1 MSKTLK
7 RATTILITLA
17 MSACLCIGLAACS
30 GGASTPSEE
39 DQIRAELD
47 KALGTLKN
55 PTAESL
61 QELLGDDMSSLDSL
75 AEQYGID
82 PVEMLQHFF
91 GKFNYTV
98 GDITVDGDSAD
109 AQVTVENID
118 FQTVINDAMADM
130 QNDPEFIAQATTEY
144 ASGGE
149 TAVYK
154 LVFDKMYEVI
164 DAAEGTVSSTVDFK
178 LTKTNGQWDINEDD
192 LGTLVSGMY
201 GGLDLSTL

>member
-30 GGASTPSEE
+30 GGGQSEE

-55 PTAESL
+55 PTAESI
-61 QELLGDDMSSLDSL
+61 QELLGNDMSSLDSL
-75 AEQYGID
+75 SQQYGID
-82 PVEMLQHFF
+82 PIEMLQHFF
-91 GKFNYTV
+91 GKFDYTI
-98 GDITVDGDSAD
+98 GDITVNGDTAD
-109 AQVTVENID
+109 AQVTVENVD
-118 FQTVINDAMADM
+118 FQSAINGAMADL
-130 QNDPEFIAQATTEY
+130 QNDPEFVAQLTEAY

-149 TAVYK
+149 TAAYK
-154 LVFDKMYEVI
+154 IVFDKMYEVI

-178 LTKTNGQWDINEDD
+178 LNKVNGQWDIDEGD
-192 LGTLVSGMY
+192 LGSLVSGMY
-201 GGLDLSTL
+201 GGLDLSAL

>member
-1 MSKTLK
+1 MSKTF
-7 RATTILITLA
+7 RRVTTILITLA
-17 MSACLCIGLAACS
+17 MSVGLCIGLAACS
-30 GGASTPSEE
+30 GGSATSEE

-61 QELLGDDMSSLDSL
+61 ATLLGDDMSSLDSL

-91 GKFNYTV
+91 GKFDYSI
-98 GDITVDGDSAD
+98 GDITVNGDSAD

-118 FQTVINDAMADM
+118 FQSVLSGAMTDL
-130 QNDPEFIAQATTEY
+130 QKDPEFAAQLASEY

-149 TAVYK
+149 SAAYK
-154 LVFDKMYEVI
+154 LIFDKMYEVI
-164 DAAEGTVSSTVDFK
+164 DAAEDVVTSTVDFK

-192 LGTLVSGMY
+192 LTNLVSSLY
-201 GGLDLSTL
+201 GGLDLSSL